1 MDGKWHTEH
10 TCDPPLG
17 PMYRRVLFTKRKGLK
32 PGESLPPM
40 TSAWKGLKPD
50 VGKLKEYRDATGMP
64 PADTL
69 PLLYGHV
76 LTAGLHIG
84 MVSDPRF
91 PFSALGMVHARQH
104 VLLRRPIRQ
113 DETLDTECR
122 IAESRVV
129 KAGLEFDVTTAIS
142 SGGEMVCENL
152 STYLIRG
159 KYGDPEELPAYA
171 VLPPLGDI
179 DEACSKMWNVPKNMG
194 RRYAR
199 IARDYNPIHIS
210 SILAKLF
217 GFPRSLIHG
226 MWSAAKALSELPALP
241 ENQPLR
247 CDLIFKGPIFIGSS
261 ATLNVVPGETAHRF
275 DVYATNNP
283 RPCVVGQIQTVS
295 ADAAM
300 KGE

>member
-1 MDGKWHTEH
+1 MDGNWHTEH
-10 TCDPPLG
+10 TCEPALG
-17 PMYRRVLFTKRKGLK
+17 PMYRRILFTRRKRGKRGA
-32 PGESLPPM
+32 PLPPM

-50 VGKLKEYRDATGMP
+50 IDKVREYRDATGMP
-64 PADTL
+64 AAETL

-84 MVSDPRF
+84 MISDPRF

-104 VLLRRPIRQ
+104 VLLRRAIGQ
-113 DETLDTECR
+113 DETLDAECG

-129 KAGLEFDVTTAIS
+129 KAGMEFDVATSIA
-142 SGGEMVCENL
+142 SGEEVVCENL

-159 KYGDPEELPAYA
+159 KFGDPVEPPAYA
-171 VLPPLGDI
+171 VLPALGDI
-179 DEACSKMWNVPKNMG
+179 DEARSREWNVPKNMG

-210 SILAKLF
+210 TILAKLF

-226 MWSAAKALSELPALP
+226 MWSAAKASAELPALP
-241 ENQPLR
+241 EDQPLR
-247 CDLIFKGPIFIGSS
+247 CDLTFKGPIFIGSR
-261 ATLNVVPGETAHRF
+261 ATLNVSPGETAHRF
-275 DVYATNNP
+275 DVFATGNP
-283 RPCVVGQIQTVS
+283 RPCVVGQIRTVS
-295 ADAAM
+295 ADATM